1 MVILSKK
8 SSFVSL
14 DQIAQETKMSRR
26 VVDYNYRRLNIML
39 EKLQL
44 SQLIA
49 VPSKGILM
57 PAELIKW
64 FNELTSD
71 FRNNVEY
78 LYSREERLAYCMSL
92 IIIGRRAYN
101 IDSLAESLNVNRSTI
116 YSDLRR
122 VKKEVEQCGGELTHD
137 KYYKYYIKATGRDYV
152 RMLQK
157 SADIL
162 LEALPEEL
170 LSMVINEQVAD
181 VIQRFIW
188 ARKEGILSSEWEFD
202 KLQE

>member
-1 MVILSKK
+1 
-8 SSFVSL
+8 
-14 DQIAQETKMSRR
+14 MSRR

-44 SQLIA
+44 PKLIA

-57 PAELIKW
+57 PTELVTW

-92 IIIGRRAYN
+92 IIIGRRAYS

-116 YSDLRR
+116 YYDLRR

-152 RMLQK
+152 RMLQNQQIYCLKPYQK
-157 SADIL
+157 SCFQWLSTKKL
-162 LEALPEEL
+162 LMLFRGLYGREKKEFYQ
-170 LSMVINEQVAD
+170 LSGNLRNCRDE
-181 VIQRFIW
+181 
-188 ARKEGILSSEWEFD
+188 KGG
-202 KLQE
+202 